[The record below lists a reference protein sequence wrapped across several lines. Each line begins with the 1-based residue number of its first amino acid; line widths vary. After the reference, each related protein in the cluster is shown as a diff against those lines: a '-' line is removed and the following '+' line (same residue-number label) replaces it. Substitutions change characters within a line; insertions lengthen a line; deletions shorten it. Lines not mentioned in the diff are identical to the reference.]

1 MIECRTWVKKL
12 QQFDR
17 SDFLSPI
24 FSFDIGCQ
32 SYTASCYHI
41 KVGRYFF
48 FIAFPHEVPDESWA
62 SESNMMINL
71 TVCGLCKKICL
82 PLLTRLYHSLL
93 RITSRS
99 YHARIYR
106 KHCAGNGT
114 SSSATSR
121 KSTSSTR
128 NISSESWSNVQTC
141 HWLWASASST
151 TRISSTC
158 TPCTT
163 RISPSLML
171 SWLSMD
177 RRFSRWE
184 KEKRLGMF

>member
-1 MIECRTWVKKL
+1 MSNLSKKIATVWSL
-12 QQFDR
+12 RLFVTNFFVRYRMSILYCVLLSHKSR
-17 SDFLSPI
+17 SIFFL
-24 FSFDIGCQ
+24 
-32 SYTASCYHI
+32 
-41 KVGRYFF
+41 
-48 FIAFPHEVPDESWA
+48 PHEVPDESWA
-62 SESNMMINL
+62 SESNMMINR

-82 PLLTRLYHSLL
+82 PLLTCLYHYLL